1 MPAMTEP
8 TAQRR
13 HVVLSLSAGPE
24 TVPAARHFAMSYLAQ
39 WPLRPDVRDDAE
51 LMVSELVTNALR
63 HGPPPIYLDV
73 SLRGN
78 RIRISVADSSRV
90 APQAMAAT
98 TWSEGGRG
106 LALLQAVAAD
116 WGSEMASSGKRVWCE
131 LPVSE

>member
-1 MPAMTEP
+1 MAEP

-78 RIRISVADSSRV
+78 RIRISVVNRV
-90 APQAMAAT
+90 MATSAT
-98 TWSEGGRG
+98 VSAGPSERP
-106 LALLQAVAAD
+106 A
-116 WGSEMASSGKRVWCE
+116 E
-131 LPVSE
+131 VSNG